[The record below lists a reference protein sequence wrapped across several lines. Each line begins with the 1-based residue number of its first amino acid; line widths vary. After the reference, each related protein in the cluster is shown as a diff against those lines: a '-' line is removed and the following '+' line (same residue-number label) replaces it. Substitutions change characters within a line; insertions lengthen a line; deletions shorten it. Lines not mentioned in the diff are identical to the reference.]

1 MENLKLSQVILKVR
15 HLKNQ
20 LDYELKQ
27 LYGHQVRTKLI
38 LRDLPDPKIKDVETE
53 KINSDYNQAST
64 TTLMNYTYLLIQDKK
79 NIKGFSAYN
88 EMPIED
94 DLICLFE
101 NNLH

>member
-1 MENLKLSQVILKVR
+1 MENLKLSQVIMKVR

-27 LYGHQVRTKLI
+27 LYGDQVRTKLI
-38 LRDLPDPKIKDVETE
+38 LRDLPDPSIKDIEAQ

-64 TTLMNYTYLLIQDKK
+64 TTLMNYTYLLIEDRKK
-79 NIKGFSAYN
+79 IKGFSAYN

-94 DLICLFE
+94 DLICLFI
-101 NNLH
+101 NNNH